1 MVTDDVLI
9 EARWHLASKYR
20 EGSVCWR
27 GVMSGQWDRGDLMRA
42 AIKEVENEKRT
53 NRQND

>member
-1 MVTDDVLI
+1 MSDKILD
-9 EARWHLASKYR
+9 EARERVAAKYR
-20 EGSVCWR
+20 EGSICWR
-27 GVMSGQWDRGDLMRA
+27 GVMSGQWDRGDLMSA

>member
-42 AIKEVENEKRT
+42 AIKEVENEKHT
-53 NRQND
+53 NRKND